1 METTNNNKEEKEII
15 KFDNNEYIFL
25 HYIDEGTYGKIYK
38 VKNNKDKKEYALK
51 TLKDDKINDIEIKEI
66 YNEYDILRYLSKIKY
81 NYYTPKVYDYSDKIK
96 LKIFGKPRPGFI
108 LDYCEKGDLYHFI
121 EENKGIKERY
131 AKYIFKIIAEGINFC
146 HKNNIIH
153 FDIKVENI
161 LLDKDYNPIIID
173 FGLAEK
179 GPNKRDKKDFKGKKG
194 TTYAMCPQMFEEN
207 KGYSGIEADIFSLG
221 ILLFEL
227 VLKKMAFY
235 LEYSEENYVNI
246 KNKKYDKFWEK
257 YDNGLSDEFKILY
270 QKMVAYEPG
279 ERPDIENIILK
290 DPWLKEIND
299 LKDNNNQKEKYIN
312 EYKKYMSDIYKKIYN
327 PNETIEESLE
337 EDELTKS
344 VPSENDLTFFNSEL
358 SPKNLSKE
366 EIHFK
371 YFIKMKLYMNANE
384 FMNKLGKMLY
394 FKYGEYVVD
403 RSENHLKLKLNFENC
418 KINITLYKIINED
431 EKNIYYIQFKRK
443 ESNMKNFY
451 ENFLEIKEIIRKIL
465 SKKV

>member
-1 METTNNNKEEKEII
+1 
-15 KFDNNEYIFL
+15 
-25 HYIDEGTYGKIYK
+25 
-38 VKNNKDKKEYALK
+38 
-51 TLKDDKINDIEIKEI
+51 
-66 YNEYDILRYLSKIKY
+66 
-81 NYYTPKVYDYSDKIK
+81 
-96 LKIFGKPRPGFI
+96 
-108 LDYCEKGDLYHFI
+108 
-121 EENKGIKERY
+121 
-131 AKYIFKIIAEGINFC
+131 
-146 HKNNIIH
+146 
-153 FDIKVENI
+153 
-161 LLDKDYNPIIID
+161 
-173 FGLAEK
+173 
-179 GPNKRDKKDFKGKKG
+179 
-194 TTYAMCPQMFEEN
+194 MCPQMFEEN

-221 ILLFEL
+221 VLLFEL

-246 KNKKYDKFWEK
+246 KKKNYDQFWEK

-394 FKYGEYVVD
+394 FKYGEYIVKG
-403 RSENHLKLKLNFENC
+403 SENHLKLKLNFENC
-418 KINITLYKIINED
+418 KINITLYKIISED
-431 EKNIYYIQFKRK
+431 ENNIYYIQFKRK